1 MSLLNTLATAAR
13 ATQENFID
21 DFTAETLK
29 LLGFN
34 ERGTTVST
42 RYVIPLTM
50 CGEANRVAQTDV
62 CLIHRPT
69 SILLVQ
75 TPSNRTNAEAQVIAE
90 SIAAFQFNNRKR
102 SERGLDPL
110 DAMTIPVITMTGTRP
125 TSCLVPVTLESSD
138 AVISGQHPVIQTR
151 ALRCVTVLT
160 HLQRASIGMGN
171 TEYRKLTLK
180 RFLAFKTLAKSHW
193 IPILEGV

>member
-13 ATQENFID
+13 AAQENFIN

-42 RYVIPLTM
+42 RYVIPFTM
-50 CGEANRVAQTDV
+50 CGEANRVAQTDM

-110 DAMTIPVITMTGTRP
+110 DAMTIPVIPMTGTCP
-125 TSCLVPVTLESSD
+125 TSCLVPITLELSD
-138 AVISGQHPVIQTR
+138 AVISGQHPVIQ
-151 ALRCVTVLT
+151 T

>member
-13 ATQENFID
+13 ATQENFIN
-21 DFTAETLK
+21 DFTVETLK

-34 ERGTTVST
+34 ECGTTVST

-110 DAMTIPVITMTGTRP
+110 DAMTIPVIPMTGTRP
-125 TSCLVPVTLESSD
+125 TSCLVPVTLELSD
-138 AVISGQHPVIQTR
+138 AVISGQHSVIQTR
-151 ALRCVTVLT
+151 VLRCVTVLT

-171 TEYRKLTLK
+171 TEYRKLALK
-180 RFLAFKTLAKSHW
+180 RFLASKTLAKSHW
-193 IPILEGV
+193 MPILEGV

>member
-1 MSLLNTLATAAR
+1 
-13 ATQENFID
+13 
-21 DFTAETLK
+21 
-29 LLGFN
+29 
-34 ERGTTVST
+34 
-42 RYVIPLTM
+42 M

-75 TPSNRTNAEAQVIAE
+75 TPSNKTNAEAQVIAE

-110 DAMTIPVITMTGTRP
+110 DAMTILVITMTGTRP

-151 ALRCVTVLT
+151 VLRCVTVLT

-180 RFLAFKTLAKSHW
+180 RFLAFKTLAKSYW
-193 IPILEGV
+193 IPLLEGV